1 MGFTGDVRHGKL
13 PTMIYLSG
21 MTSATGVHRV
31 SLEEVQCSL
40 PLDQTMMTY
49 YHDVDNWA
57 KTLDSQSVLL
67 DPPHGVALPPVVV
80 THLPRLMHIPMA

>member
-1 MGFTGDVRHGKL
+1 
-13 PTMIYLSG
+13 MIYFSE
-21 MTSATGVHRV
+21 MTSATGVHGLSSV
-31 SLEEVQCSL
+31 AVQCYL

-49 YHDVDNWA
+49 YQDVDNWA
-57 KTLDSQSVLL
+57 KTLDSQSVIL